1 MILVH
6 KLFDTPSYVG
16 IKTKFI
22 IPRGFLPLSLGF
34 IEGCYN
40 EVDLYTC
47 VKCIFKSNNTIFV
60 YKTVK

>member
-16 IKTKFI
+16 IKTKKFI
-22 IPRGFLPLSLGF
+22 IPRGFLSLGF
-34 IEGCYN
+34 MEGCYN

-47 VKCIFKSNNTIFV
+47 VK
-60 YKTVK
+60 